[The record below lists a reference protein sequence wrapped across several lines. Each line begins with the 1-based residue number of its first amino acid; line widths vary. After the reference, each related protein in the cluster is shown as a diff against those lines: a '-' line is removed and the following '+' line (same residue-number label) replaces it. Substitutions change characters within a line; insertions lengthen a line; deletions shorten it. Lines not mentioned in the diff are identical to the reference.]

1 MKTKEYKLSA
11 KTESQIANDL
21 QVFFTDDKKYEGEGI
36 LSVQLIVPHS
46 EQGPN
51 DTTIVRDITVY
62 GTFVKLGQSV
72 ATWKEV
78 DEMKVPD
85 TYKEGINWDLF
96 LQGEIIPE
104 LKFESTV
111 VECYIDGVA
120 TVGNIKTPSNSFGS
134 PQVIKGEE
142 KISLKY

>member
-11 KTESQIANDL
+11 KTESNIANDL
-21 QVFFTDDKKYEGEGI
+21 QVFFIDDRKYEGEGI
-36 LSVQLIVPHS
+36 LSVHLIINHS

-51 DTTIVRDITVY
+51 DTTIVRDITVN

-78 DEMKVPD
+78 NGMKVPD

-104 LKFESTV
+104 LTFESTV
-111 VECYIDGVA
+111 VECYVDGVA
-120 TVGNIKTPSNSFGS
+120 TVGNIKTPSNSFGIE
-134 PQVIKGEE
+134 QIK
-142 KISLKY
+142 K